1 MVRPR
6 RARRIRF
13 MPDVTYFKPQGIRIR
28 ELEIT
33 ELTFD
38 EIECVRLSDMQDLS
52 QVGAA
57 QKMNIHQSTFQR
69 SLARARK
76 KIADALING
85 KAIKI
90 QGGAYKIRR
99 IGNSQD
105 VKNTEVLNM
114 SRGDKTGPEGKGP
127 KTGRGLGYCS
137 GNDKPGYMSDQ
148 PTQGMARGPRDGQGN
163 SPRDGRGRGRGQG
176 QGRGRR
182 FNK

>member
-6 RARRIRF
+6 RARKIRF

-28 ELEIT
+28 NLEIT

-38 EIECVRLSDMQDLS
+38 EIECVRLSEIEELS
-52 QVGAA
+52 QVEAA
-57 QKMNIHQSTFQR
+57 QKMKIHQSTFQR
-69 SLARARK
+69 SLAKARK

-90 QGGAYKIRR
+90 QGGTYK
-99 IGNSQD
+99 
-105 VKNTEVLNM
+105 M
-114 SRGDKTGPEGKGP
+114 PRGDKTGPEGKGP

-148 PTQGMARGPRDGQGN
+148 PTQGMARGPRNGQGN
-163 SPRDGRGRGRGQG
+163 GPRDGRGRG
-176 QGRGRR
+176 QGRGRGFR
-182 FNK
+182 NRD

>member
-28 ELEIT
+28 NLEII

-38 EIECVRLSDMQDLS
+38 EIECVRLSEIKELS
-52 QVGAA
+52 QVDAA
-57 QKMNIHQSTFQR
+57 KKMKIHQSTFQR
-69 SLARARK
+69 SLAKARK

-85 KAIKI
+85 KAIEI
-90 QGGAYKIRR
+90 QGGIYKMP
-99 IGNSQD
+99 
-105 VKNTEVLNM
+105 K
-114 SRGDKTGPEGKGP
+114 GDKTGPEGKGP

-137 GNDKPGYMSDQ
+137 GNDKAGYLSDQ

-163 SPRDGRGRGRGQG
+163 GRPRTGRG
-176 QGRGRR
+176 QGRGRG
-182 FNK
+182 FNRSRD

>member
-1 MVRPR
+1 MARPR

-28 ELEIT
+28 DLEII

-38 EIECVRLSDMQDLS
+38 EIECVRLSEIKELS
-52 QVGAA
+52 QVDAA
-57 QKMNIHQSTFQR
+57 KKMKIHQSTFQR

-90 QGGAYKIRR
+90 QGGIYKIQR
-99 IGNSQD
+99 IRNSQD
-105 VKNTEVLNM
+105 VKNKEVLNM
-114 SRGDKTGPEGKGP
+114 SKGDKTGPEGKGP

-163 SPRDGRGRGRGQG
+163 GPRNGRGRGQG
-176 QGRGRR
+176 RGRG
-182 FNK
+182 FNRSRD

>member
-28 ELEIT
+28 NLEII

-38 EIECVRLSDMQDLS
+38 EIECVRLSEIKELS
-52 QVGAA
+52 QVDAA
-57 QKMNIHQSTFQR
+57 KKMKIHQSTFQR
-69 SLARARK
+69 SLAKARK

-90 QGGAYKIRR
+90 QGGIYKMP
-99 IGNSQD
+99 
-105 VKNTEVLNM
+105 K
-114 SRGDKTGPEGKGP
+114 GDKTGPEGKGP

-137 GNDKPGYMSDQ
+137 GNDKAGYLSDQ

-163 SPRDGRGRGRGQG
+163 GRPRTGRG
-176 QGRGRR
+176 QGRGRG
-182 FNK
+182 FNRSRD

>member
-28 ELEIT
+28 DLEII

-38 EIECVRLSDMQDLS
+38 EIECVRLSEIKELS
-52 QVGAA
+52 QVDAA
-57 QKMNIHQSTFQR
+57 KKMKIHQSTFQR
-69 SLARARK
+69 SLAKARK

-90 QGGAYKIRR
+90 QGGIYKMP
-99 IGNSQD
+99 
-105 VKNTEVLNM
+105 K
-114 SRGDKTGPEGKGP
+114 GDKTGPEGKGP

-137 GNDKPGYMSDQ
+137 GNDKAGYLSDQ

-163 SPRDGRGRGRGQG
+163 GRPRTGRG
-176 QGRGRR
+176 QGRGRG
-182 FNK
+182 FNRSRD

>member
-28 ELEIT
+28 NLEII

-38 EIECVRLSDMQDLS
+38 EIECVRLSEIKELS
-52 QVGAA
+52 QVDAA
-57 QKMNIHQSTFQR
+57 KKMKIHQSTFQR

-90 QGGAYKIRR
+90 QGGIYKMP
-99 IGNSQD
+99 
-105 VKNTEVLNM
+105 K
-114 SRGDKTGPEGKGP
+114 GDKTGPEGKGP
-127 KTGRGLGYCS
+127 KTGRGLGFCS
-137 GNDKPGYMSDQ
+137 GNDKAGYLSDQ

-163 SPRDGRGRGRGQG
+163 GRPRTGRG
-176 QGRGRR
+176 QGRGRG
-182 FNK
+182 FNRSRD

>member
-28 ELEIT
+28 NLEII

-38 EIECVRLSDMQDLS
+38 EIECVRLSEIKELS
-52 QVGAA
+52 QVDAA
-57 QKMNIHQSTFQR
+57 KKMKIHQSTFQR

-90 QGGAYKIRR
+90 QGGIYKMP
-99 IGNSQD
+99 
-105 VKNTEVLNM
+105 K
-114 SRGDKTGPEGKGP
+114 GDKTGPEGKGP

-137 GNDKPGYMSDQ
+137 GNDKAGYLSDQ

-163 SPRDGRGRGRGQG
+163 GRPRTGRG
-176 QGRGRR
+176 QGRGRG
-182 FNK
+182 FNRNRD

>member
-28 ELEIT
+28 NLEII

-38 EIECVRLSDMQDLS
+38 EIECVRLSEIKELS
-52 QVGAA
+52 QVDAA
-57 QKMNIHQSTFQR
+57 KKMKIHQSTFQR

-90 QGGAYKIRR
+90 QGGIYKMP
-99 IGNSQD
+99 
-105 VKNTEVLNM
+105 K
-114 SRGDKTGPEGKGP
+114 GDKTGPEGKGP

-137 GNDKPGYMSDQ
+137 GNDKAGYLSDQ

-163 SPRDGRGRGRGQG
+163 GRPRTGRG
-176 QGRGRR
+176 QGRGRG
-182 FNK
+182 FNRSRD